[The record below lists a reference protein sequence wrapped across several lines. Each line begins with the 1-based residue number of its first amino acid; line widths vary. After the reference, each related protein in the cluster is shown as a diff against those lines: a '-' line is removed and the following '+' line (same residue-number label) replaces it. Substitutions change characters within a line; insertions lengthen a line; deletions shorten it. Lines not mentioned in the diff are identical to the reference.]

1 MDQISTGLLFALLA
15 LMIIISAYFSSSETG
30 MMTLNRY
37 KLRHLASQ
45 GHKGAQRVE
54 KLLSRTDRLL
64 GLILIGNNL
73 VNIIASAIATIIGM
87 RLYGD
92 AGVAIAT
99 AILTIVILV
108 FAEVT
113 PKTVAA
119 LYPEKVS
126 YTSSILLNILM
137 KLLYPLVWFVN
148 GITNGF
154 LFILGV
160 KKDTNSA
167 SNINSEELR
176 TIVNEAGSLIPRRH
190 QNMLLSIL
198 DLENVTVEELM
209 IPRNEIAAI
218 NVNDDWKSI
227 VRQLSHSAH
236 GRIVLYRDNIDE
248 VVGMLRVREA
258 YRLMMDKNDFSK
270 ENLLRAADEVYFI
283 PEGTPLNIQ
292 LLKFQR
298 NKERIGLIVDEYGD
312 IQGLIT
318 VEDILEEIVGEFT
331 TSIAPTLAE
340 EITPQKDGSL
350 LIEGSANIRDLNKS
364 LNWQLPTDGP
374 RTLNGFILEHLEYIP
389 EENIKVDIS
398 GHKMEIIEVSGNM
411 IKLVKVLPMHSAA
424 TIDTETNTDTEQESK
439 TP

>member
-1 MDQISTGLLFALLA
+1 MDDISTGILFSLLILL
-15 LMIIISAYFSSSETG
+15 LVISGYFSGSETG
-30 MMTLNRY
+30 MMSLNRY
-37 KLRHLASQ
+37 KLRHLANQ
-45 GHKGAQRVE
+45 GHRGAKRVE
-54 KLLSRTDRLL
+54 KLLSRPDRLI

-73 VNIIASAIATIIGM
+73 VNILASAIATILGM

-92 AGVAIAT
+92 MGVAIAT
-99 AILTIVILV
+99 GALTLVVLV

-113 PKTVAA
+113 PKTLAT
-119 LYPEKVS
+119 LYPERIS
-126 YTSSILLNILM
+126 FASSIVLKLLM

-154 LFILGV
+154 LLLLGLRV
-160 KKDTNSA
+160 DK
-167 SNINSEELR
+167 SNDGKLSSDELR
-176 TIVNEAGSLIPRRH
+176 TVVNEAGGLIPRRH
-190 QNMLLSIL
+190 QDMLLSIL
-198 DLENVTVEELM
+198 DLENVTVEDLM
-209 IPRNEIAAI
+209 VPRNEIAAI

-236 GRIVLYRDNIDE
+236 GRIVLYRDTIDE

-318 VEDILEEIVGEFT
+318 LEDILEEIVGEFT
-331 TSIAPTLAE
+331 TSISPTLAE
-340 EITPQKDGSL
+340 EITPQPDGSL
-350 LIEGSANIRDLNKS
+350 MIEGSANIRDLNKS
-364 LNWQLPTDGP
+364 LNWGLPTDGP
-374 RTLNGFILEHLEYIP
+374 RTLNGLILEHLEDIP
-389 EENIKVDIS
+389 DSQLSIEVA
-398 GHKMEIIEVSGNM
+398 GYQMEIIEVSDNM
-411 IKLVKVLPMHSAA
+411 IKQVRVLP
-424 TIDTETNTDTEQESK
+424 NQLKK
-439 TP
+439 TG